1 MTASTPLSD
10 DAPLPSIG
18 AWLAARSRAMV
29 AALAVLGACAEGA
42 SKVEGPWEFHAD
54 SAGPAAAWLRSV
66 GKEGPPGEPQTT
78 PAMLSLDCRA
88 DHIGATILTEQA
100 LRQGSVDVELTLD
113 AERPRKLP
121 GFAGTTPTGGQVAL
135 TVPLDSLLGLLSGH
149 QQATIEYADG
159 AGSSRTTAV
168 FPVAGLET
176 YRGRFLAACGPP
188 GGGRR

>member
-10 DAPLPSIG
+10 DAPLPPIG
-18 AWLAARSRAMV
+18 AWLVVLAA
-29 AALAVLGACAEGA
+29 LGACAEGA
-42 SKVEGPWEFHAD
+42 SKDEGPWEFHEA
-54 SAGPAAAWLRSV
+54 PAAAWLRSV

-78 PAMLSLDCRA
+78 SAMLSLDCRA
-88 DHIGATILTEQA
+88 DHTGATILTEQA

-135 TVPLDSLLGLLSGH
+135 AVPLDSLLDLLSGH

-176 YRGRFLAACGPP
+176 YRGRFLAACGPS
-188 GGGRR
+188 GGERR